1 MPKWGK
7 YHPDYAKLYPGEE
20 ITPEVLESLKR
31 SDRKME
37 YMEVD
42 LKQGCFRQNAAEF
55 DSSRE
60 ISLDQLRD
68 EEEMDFHS
76 SALSPEEIAIHND
89 EIDRL
94 CKALKKLDQEEYAL
108 MHTLFFEGIS
118 MRQYAKEAKIP
129 LMTISCRKSRIQKKL
144 KKLMES

>member
-1 MPKWGK
+1 MAKRDK
-7 YHPDYAKLYPGEE
+7 YHPDYKKLYPGEE

-42 LKQGCFRQNAAEF
+42 LKQGSFRQHAAEF
-55 DSSRE
+55 AYSRE

-68 EEEMDFHS
+68 EEEIDFLS
-76 SALSPEEIAIHND
+76 PSLSPEEIAVHID

-94 CKALKKLDQEEYAL
+94 YRKNDAVVMIHITTRHNSVRSTSKVLQRKAFRKIVVLTTY
-108 MHTLFFEGIS
+108 S
-118 MRQYAKEAKIP
+118 MKNA
-129 LMTISCRKSRIQKKL
+129 
-144 KKLMES
+144 

>member
-1 MPKWGK
+1 MAKRDK
-7 YHPDYAKLYPGEE
+7 YHPDYKKLYPGEE

-42 LKQGCFRQNAAEF
+42 LKQGSFRQHAAQF
-55 DSSRE
+55 AYSRE

-68 EEEMDFHS
+68 EEEIDFLS
-76 SALSPEEIAIHND
+76 PSLSPEEIAVHID

-94 CKALKKLDQEEYAL
+94 CKALKKLEPEEYAL
-108 MHTLFFEGIS
+108 IHTLFFEGIS
-118 MRQYAKEAKIP
+118 ERQYAKETGIP
-129 LMTISCRKSRIQKKL
+129 LMTISCRKNKIQRKL
-144 KKLMES
+144 KKLMDS